1 MLLYSGGP
9 ARASGGVVQTEVG
22 LAVTKATGGRYE
34 NINTM
39 SRYVTLMPELGAEV
53 AKQMAGQTRQ
63 FRIFAQRPDGKSGNL
78 GGVSLGV
85 AGQLVTGVRL
95 ARSK

>member
-1 MLLYSGGP
+1 MI
-9 ARASGGVVQTEVG
+9 QTQVG

-39 SRYVTLMPELGAEV
+39 NRYVSLMPELGADV
-53 AKQMAGQTRQ
+53 AKQIPGQSRQ
-63 FRIFAQRPDGKSGNL
+63 FRIVAQRPEGKTGNL

-85 AGQLVTGVRL
+85 ATKQVTGLTIERT
-95 ARSK
+95 K